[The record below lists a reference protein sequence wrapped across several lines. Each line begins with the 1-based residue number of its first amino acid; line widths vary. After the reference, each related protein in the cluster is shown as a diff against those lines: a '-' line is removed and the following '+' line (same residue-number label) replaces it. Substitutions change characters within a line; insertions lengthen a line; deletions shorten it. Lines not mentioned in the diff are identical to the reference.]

1 LASEQGLTL
10 IEVVMT
16 VTIAVSLTALA
27 TFGVNRYLNNGKNR
41 IAQADLAT
49 LKAAVR
55 LYILDKGFPTSFTPE
70 AALVPEYIPDLL
82 TDPFARDGSLY
93 VIERRTDPSD
103 GVTKIYIGS
112 RGPDGNV
119 NYSGDDIFFYVR

>member
-1 LASEQGLTL
+1 
-10 IEVVMT
+10 MT

-55 LYILDKGFPTSFTPE
+55 LYILDKGFPTAFTPE
-70 AALVPEYIPDLL
+70 TALVPEYIPELP
-82 TDPFARDGSLY
+82 TDPYARDGSVY
-93 VIERRTDPSD
+93 VIERRTDPAD
-103 GVTKIYIGS
+103 GQSKIYVGS

-119 NYSGDDIFFYVR
+119 NYGGDDVFFYIR